1 MRFDPTT
8 KETDKMKRT
17 GTFTLVPFGGLANR
31 MYAIA
36 SAYCT
41 CQTNGSRLSVVWF
54 REWGMKA
61 DFCDIFEPWTEDK
74 AAIREANPTDYIVN
88 DRPRQRNFYAPK
100 LVQRL
105 VYDRR
110 IYEDCVSQLRDEGF
124 DFAGW
129 SRGKRCYLVTCVRFA
144 TIPAEIWHKLFRPVK
159 PVMDAVEAN
168 CSRFSSYTIG
178 MHIRRSDNREAIK
191 ESPTHLFVETGK
203 REIILHPDLKIFLA
217 TDSDEV
223 KKEMR
228 DAFGDRI
235 ITAEAPASR
244 ESISGIRDGLV
255 DLYTLSRTN
264 HIYGSWSSSFSRMAA
279 RIGNLELTVLTV
291 NG

>member
-1 MRFDPTT
+1 M
-8 KETDKMKRT
+8 ERT

-41 CQTNGSRLSVVWF
+41 CQANGSKLSVVWF

-61 DFCDIFEPWTEDK
+61 DFRDIFEPWTEDK
-74 AAIREANPTDYIVN
+74 ATIREAKMMDFIVN
-88 DRPRQRNFYAPK
+88 DRPRRHNFYAPK

-105 VYDRR
+105 VYNRR
-110 IYEDCVSQLRDEGF
+110 IYDNCMMQLRDEGF

-129 SRGKRCYLVTCVRFA
+129 SRGKRCYLVTCMKFA
-144 TIPAEIWHKLFRPVK
+144 VIPTEVWHRLFRPVK
-159 PVMDAVEAN
+159 PVTDAIEAN
-168 CSRFSSYTIG
+168 CARFSAYTIG
-178 MHIRRSDNREAIK
+178 MHIRRSDNLEAIK
-191 ESPTHLFVETGK
+191 ESPTHLFIETGK
-203 REIILHPDLKIFLA
+203 RELAQHPDLKIFLA
-217 TDSDEV
+217 TDSEQV
-223 KKEMR
+223 KQEMR

-255 DLYTLSRTN
+255 DMYTLSRTN
-264 HIYGSWSSSFSRMAA
+264 HIYGSWSSSFSRMAS
-279 RIGNLELTVLTV
+279 RLGGTELTLLTV
-291 NG
+291 KK